1 MKNWFRCA
9 LLGVAM
15 LLAVSCVSPKNES
28 RLLGEWGMTS
38 GSTKIE
44 GAFTVLD
51 KQGED
56 IYYKTMSFSED
67 GSFTATA
74 DGFQA
79 SGTYEVISSSSI
91 RFTYNAIPEGA
102 PKWFAF
108 RKSGTWMYEFLS
120 NDLFWFYDYGTA
132 VEVAM
137 TMTRL

>member
-1 MKNWFRCA
+1 MKELFSSA
-9 LLGVAM
+9 LLFAALV
-15 LLAVSCVSPKNES
+15 LAVSCSPTRNES
-28 RLLGEWGMTS
+28 RLIGDWGMTS
-38 GSTKIE
+38 GSTMID
-44 GAFTVLD
+44 GVFTVLD
-51 KQGED
+51 AHQDGT
-56 IYYKTMSFSED
+56 YYKTMTFREDGTFTVTSESFS
-67 GSFTATA
+67 
-74 DGFQA
+74 A
-79 SGTYEVISSSSI
+79 SGTYEVASSNSL